1 MPRAPSQALVH
12 DARLASED
20 GDRQNDPREDDLKLR
35 LSESEYFIY
44 RFVRES
50 DELFFS
56 LRDGLYVSFMPQ
68 IVENAPGILFGSLAR
83 LSHEVLHNLILCDRT
98 CPEP

>member
-12 DARLASED
+12 DARLATED
-20 GDRQNDPREDDLKLR
+20 GDRQNDLREDDLKLR
-35 LSESEYFIY
+35 LSEYFIY

-56 LRDGLYVSFMPQ
+56 LRDGLYVSFM
-68 IVENAPGILFGSLAR
+68 L
-83 LSHEVLHNLILCDRT
+83 
-98 CPEP
+98 